1 MGDRIR
7 QGLTKRGSIE
17 KGWQLLKFL
26 IPCSYNSQMKNELP
40 SDISQLLGGYSPDRF
55 LKLFWH
61 KKPLLIRRAIPAMN
75 APVSKAELFA
85 LAARDTVESRLVARD
100 GRRWSL
106 LHGPFSV
113 HELRAKKAHPWTL
126 LVQGVNLHHDAADE
140 FLRRFAF
147 IPAARLDDLMISWAS
162 DGGGVGPHF
171 DSYDVFLL
179 QARGSRRWR
188 ISSQEDRS
196 LVAGAP
202 LKILRKFRPDCEFVL
217 DPGDMLYLPPGC
229 AHEGVAL
236 GECMTWS
243 IGFRAPSAQEQAR
256 GLLEHLADQVER
268 DGMFADPDLRPARE
282 SALIDDAYL
291 AQAMRL
297 IGRLQ
302 PSREEVAGFL
312 GTSLSEPKADVF
324 FAAPAAPLGKPG
336 FARAIAVR
344 GVRLDRKTRMLHRG
358 ESLFINGEVI
368 QTAPA
373 VLRRLADARCLE
385 SVPATA
391 GAAAGLLYA
400 WYTHGWLH
408 TGRTP

>member
-1 MGDRIR
+1 
-7 QGLTKRGSIE
+7 
-17 KGWQLLKFL
+17 
-26 IPCSYNSQMKNELP
+26 MKNELP

-61 KKPLLIRRAIPAMN
+61 KKPLLIRRAIPAMK
-75 APVSKAELFA
+75 ALVSKAELFA
-85 LAARDTVESRLVARD
+85 LAARDTVESRRVARV
-100 GRRWSL
+100 GRRWTL
-106 LHGPFSV
+106 EQGPFSAR
-113 HELRAKKAHPWTL
+113 ELRAPNVHPWTL

-179 QARGSRRWR
+179 QVQGCRRWR
-188 ISSQEDRS
+188 ISMQQDRS

-202 LKILRKFRPDCEFVL
+202 LKILSKFRPEHEFVL
-217 DPGDMLYLPPGC
+217 EPGDMLYLPPGC

-243 IGFRAPSAQEQAR
+243 IGFRAPSAQELAR
-256 GLLEHLADQVER
+256 GLLEHLADKVLR
-268 DGMFADPDLRPARE
+268 SGMFADPDLRPARA

-297 IGRLQ
+297 IGRVQ
-302 PSREEVAGFL
+302 PSREDVAGFL
-312 GTSLSEPKADVF
+312 GVYLSEPKAEVF
-324 FAAPAAPLGKPG
+324 FYAPAAPLGKAG
-336 FARAIAVR
+336 FARAIGR
-344 GVRLDRKTRMLHRG
+344 LGVRLDPKTRMLHRG
-358 ESLFINGEVI
+358 DTIYINGEAVLP
-368 QTAPA
+368 ASA

-385 SVPATA
+385 PLPATK
-391 GAAAGLLYA
+391 GAATGLLYA